1 MIVKWERAGN
11 DIYVNRLI
19 KETKSLIDIQNNVG
33 QPDKAKVIA
42 NREMLSTKIHLI
54 KSYDE
59 QILDSTDPESDTE
72 REIFESIQ
80 FEKSVS
86 ELIISV
92 KISRQWSDVRWNC
105 NLPYPKFKSLNS
117 NISVRSR
124 LPRQEIPPFS
134 GDPLQFQ
141 SFWDIFDSSIHSN
154 TSLAPINKFSYL
166 KTPLTR
172 KAKDALNSLEL
183 TSENYDEA
191 VAILKSRF
199 GDPQVVIQSNVDIL
213 LALHPVSSSS
223 NITDLRKIYDKVE
236 TVSRSSYRPFWSNS
250 NSYSYEKTP

>member
-105 NLPYPKFKSLNS
+105 NLP
-117 NISVRSR
+117 
-124 LPRQEIPPFS
+124 
-134 GDPLQFQ
+134 
-141 SFWDIFDSSIHSN
+141 
-154 TSLAPINKFSYL
+154 
-166 KTPLTR
+166 
-172 KAKDALNSLEL
+172 
-183 TSENYDEA
+183 
-191 VAILKSRF
+191 
-199 GDPQVVIQSNVDIL
+199 
-213 LALHPVSSSS
+213 
-223 NITDLRKIYDKVE
+223 
-236 TVSRSSYRPFWSNS
+236 
-250 NSYSYEKTP
+250 